1 MTEYSGWPQN
11 VLLQRRARSAFLS
24 LSCAAVLLTG
34 CSIRKRP
41 AIPWNTAVQVK
52 PVMQTQTGN
61 SGDLPTD
68 PVPDL
73 RLELPPFPLRLI
85 SMRSAPPRPRVL
97 TPTVTNAGTDAEKR
111 EAPMIAPQL
120 SPQEAAVAEQQ
131 ANQSLGIAK
140 RNLESSH
147 GKKLNP
153 AQSDLVSKIRGF
165 LKDAREAARISDWAR
180 ARSLA
185 KKAEVL
191 SEELAGSL

>member
-1 MTEYSGWPQN
+1 
-11 VLLQRRARSAFLS
+11 
-24 LSCAAVLLTG
+24 
-34 CSIRKRP
+34 
-41 AIPWNTAVQVK
+41 
-52 PVMQTQTGN
+52 MQAQTGMT
-61 SGDLPTD
+61 GDAPTD

-85 SMRSAPPRPRVL
+85 SMRSTPPRPRVL
-97 TPTVTNAGTDAEKR
+97 TPPSNGTGTDAEKL

-120 SPQEAAVAEQQ
+120 SPEEAAVAEQQ
-131 ANQSLGIAK
+131 ANQSLGVAE
-140 RNLESSH
+140 RNLASSR

-153 AQSDLVSKIRGF
+153 AQSDLVSKIRSF

-191 SEELAGSL
+191 SEELAASL